1 MPEQQAAQKTNRLGE
16 EKIPKLLMQ
25 FSLPAIVGM
34 LVNSIY
40 NVVDRIFIGNSP
52 EAGMLGLAGL
62 TAAFPLMM
70 IALALATLFSVG
82 GATLFATR
90 LGEKRPDEAARVLGN
105 VALMLTAS
113 FTLLSIIGLAFLDP
127 LLRLF
132 GASEEILPFAR
143 DYLQIILIA
152 TPIQGIAFGGN
163 HLARADGSPIVSMMS
178 SVIGCAFNIVFDP
191 ILIYGFHMGVKGA
204 ALATI
209 GGMLVSTV
217 WMCAYFTGK
226 RCTIRFRFK
235 YMTPH
240 WPTIKRVCQI
250 GMPNFCMQFA
260 GSILT
265 GTFNNTIMYYGN
277 LAPVTGN
284 TALSV
289 FGALN
294 SIQTLIVMP
303 TVGIVQGQTPIIG
316 YNTGAKRPE
325 RALETWKWAC
335 IAATAWGILGFAL
348 THLFPEA
355 LMRMFGSEPTFL
367 EFGVVAIKIWFL
379 SLPLI
384 GFQMVTASYFQGI
397 GQSLKSTLLTLSRQV
412 LFVLPMI
419 FILPTLFG
427 LNGVLYVPPCSD
439 VLAVAVTAFFMWRE
453 HARHKN
459 EHIPAI
465 EKV

>member
-1 MPEQQAAQKTNRLGE
+1 
-16 EKIPKLLMQ
+16 
-25 FSLPAIVGM
+25 
-34 LVNSIY
+34 
-40 NVVDRIFIGNSP
+40 
-52 EAGMLGLAGL
+52 MLGLAGL

-90 LGEKRPDEAARVLGN
+90 MGEKRPDEAAKVLGN
-105 VALMLTAS
+105 VALLLLIS
-113 FTLLSIIGLAFLDP
+113 FTLLAIIGLLFLDP

-132 GASEEILPFAR
+132 GASEEILPYAR
-143 DYLQIILIA
+143 DYLRIILYA

-163 HLARADGSPIVSMMS
+163 HLARADGSPLVSMMS
-178 SVIGCAFNIVFDP
+178 NVIGCAFNIVFDP
-191 ILIYGFHMGVKGA
+191 ILIFVFHMGVKGA

-217 WMCAYFTGK
+217 WMCLYFTGK
-226 RCTIRFRFK
+226 RCNIRFDYK
-235 YMTPH
+235 KMKPD

-250 GMPNFCMQFA
+250 GTPNFCMQFA

-265 GTFNNTIMYYGN
+265 GTFNNTLMYYGN

-316 YNTGAKRPE
+316 YNTGAKKPE

-335 IAATAWGILGFAL
+335 IAATAWGVFGFVL
-348 THLFPEA
+348 VHLFPEA
-355 LMRMFGSEPTFL
+355 LMRMFGSEAPFL
-367 EFGVVAIKIWFL
+367 EFGVVAIRIWFL

-384 GFQMVTASYFQGI
+384 GFQMITASYFQGI

-419 FILPTLFG
+419 FILPSLFG

-439 VLAVAVTAFFMWRE
+439 VLAVAVTAYFMWRE
-453 HARHKN
+453 HARHRR
-459 EHIPAI
+459 ERIPAI
-465 EKV
+465 EKI